1 MYSFREQVSMIK
13 RSETIDKTD
22 GKNKLKKDFI
32 DHARKHNKQKLSPA
46 NCTMQCSVAT
56 ARRERKRKHGKR
68 RK

>member
-46 NCTMQCSVAT
+46 NCNMQSVAT